1 MKIIVT
7 HYSADLDG
15 ITAIW
20 LIKKFLPG
28 WEKARIK
35 FVPAGERLKKLE
47 VRSKKLEVIE
57 RIGDNEVIHI
67 DTGLGPLD
75 HHQTESNSVSAASL
89 TWDFIK
95 KQFEKNGQK
104 ITKEHQEAISRIV
117 KIVTDIDH
125 FKEVL
130 WAEPGADYHEFS
142 LSAILEGFKHQFPN
156 KEKMRVDFIIKCLEA
171 LFHQF
176 ENRVWAEQ
184 ELKKGIEFKVG
195 GERGIGF
202 ETVNDAVLPLAQK
215 RGFGIVLRK
224 DPRKGYLRIKVRPDK
239 NFDLTPVY
247 EKLKKLDRTATWF
260 LHISKKMLLNGTGKN
275 PKMKPTKLGLK
286 EIIEV
291 LKKTYG

>member
-20 LIKKFLPG
+20 LLKKFLPG
-28 WEKARIK
+28 WEEARIK
-35 FVPAGERLKKLE
+35 FVPAGERLAGAFA
-47 VRSKKLEVIE
+47 RE
-57 RIGDNEVIHI
+57 RLNNVVEIIGEDEVIHV

-75 HHQTESNSVSAASL
+75 HHQTELSSVSAASL
-89 TWDFIK
+89 TWNFVQE
-95 KQFEKNGQK
+95 QFAKNGQK

-117 KIVTDIDH
+117 GIVTEIDH

-156 KEKMRVDFIIKCLEA
+156 KEKLRVDFIIKCLEA
-171 LFHQF
+171 LLHQF

-184 ELKKGIEFKVG
+184 ELKKGIEFKVR
-195 GERGIGF
+195 GERAIGF
-202 ETVNDAVLPLAQK
+202 KTVNDAVLPLAQK
-215 RGFGIVLRK
+215 KGFGIVLRK

-247 EKLKKLDRTATWF
+247 ERLKKLDRTATWF

-275 PKMKPTKLGLK
+275 PKMRATRLSLE

-291 LKKTYG
+291 LKKAYG